1 MLIKGNDKNDKN
13 WNIVHLWSR
22 PDAVLLLFF
31 FSSFL
36 KNDPEAGC
44 DDPLKRTRSI
54 FQMISPELEKNVI
67 LLTKW
72 LEFLLFNHLLATW
85 SF

>member
-31 FSSFL
+31 FSSSL

-44 DDPLKRTRSI
+44 DDLLKRTRNI
-54 FQMISPELEKNVI
+54 FLTIMINLKLEKERR
-67 LLTKW
+67 LTCIV
-72 LEFLLFNHLLATW
+72 AA
-85 SF
+85 

>member
-1 MLIKGNDKNDKN
+1 MIRMIKT

-31 FSSFL
+31 FSSSL

-44 DDPLKRTRSI
+44 DDPLKRTRNV
-54 FQMISPELEKNVI
+54 FLMTSP
-67 LLTKW
+67 
-72 LEFLLFNHLLATW
+72 
-85 SF
+85 

>member
-1 MLIKGNDKNDKN
+1 MIKMIKT

-31 FSSFL
+31 FSSSL

-44 DDPLKRTRSI
+44 DDLLKRTRNI
-54 FQMISPELEKNVI
+54 FLMIMINLTLEKERR
-67 LLTKW
+67 LTCIV
-72 LEFLLFNHLLATW
+72 
-85 SF
+85 